1 MKVFLKNNFQKAI
14 VLILNKQT
22 QNLLVYGLG
31 QGFNLV
37 TPLLV
42 VPFIVSKCG
51 VANFGKVSIAM
62 AILFFLMVFI
72 DFGSDIIGVKEV
84 AIHRANLKQLEKIFI
99 TTFTTKLVLL
109 IVVVSICTLLFTTI
123 PFFNSEK
130 QLFFLGL
137 TVLVG
142 QFINPTWYF
151 QGIENFKGITTLTII
166 SKIIYLSGIFLFIHQ
181 NSDYIYINF
190 LWGIGTIIA
199 NGITFFS
206 IMIRQGFSFKNTKK
220 SDVLE
225 LLKSNFSMF
234 FSQIFVSLQM
244 YAPIMLIGVFGN
256 NFMAGQYK
264 IIDQIIVVFKTYIY
278 LFFNFVYPR
287 VCYLIDTNKK
297 EALHF
302 WKRYNGFNFLFIAF
316 SMTILFVF
324 SSKAIYFF
332 TKKNVLESSDVLKI
346 AVLIP
351 VLLAISIPLKQLL
364 LGFNKQRF
372 YIRTTMIMVVVN
384 MVLMVVL
391 LRFFNIKGVLS
402 SLILTEISIITIY
415 SVLLK
420 ENIIPF
426 VAKKNKIK

>member
-1 MKVFLKNNFQKAI
+1 MKVFLKNNFQKA
-14 VLILNKQT
+14 VEVILNKQT

-42 VPFIVSKCG
+42 VPFIVSRCG
-51 VANFGKVSIAM
+51 VANFGKVSVAM

-84 AIHRANLKQLEKIFI
+84 AVQRTNLKQLEKIFV
-99 TTFTTKLVLL
+99 TTFTTKFILL
-109 IVVVSICTLLFTTI
+109 IIVLSICAILFSTI

-151 QGIENFKGITTLTII
+151 QGVENFKGITTLTII
-166 SKIIYLSGIFLFIHQ
+166 SKIIYLSGIFWFIHQ
-181 NSDYIYINF
+181 SSDYVYINF

-199 NGITFFS
+199 NGIAFFS
-206 IMIRQGFSFKNTKK
+206 IIIRHGFSFKNTKK

-287 VCYLIDTNKK
+287 VCYLIETNKK
-297 EALHF
+297 VALRF

-316 SMTILFVF
+316 AMTLLFIF
-324 SSKAIYFF
+324 SSKAICFF
-332 TKKNVLESSDVLKI
+332 TKKDVLESSDLLKM

-351 VLLAISIPLKQLL
+351 ILLAVSIPLKQLI
-364 LGFNKQRF
+364 LGFDKQKI
-372 YIRTTMIMVVVN
+372 YIRTTMIMVLVN
-384 MVLMVVL
+384 MVLMAIL
-391 LRFFNIKGVLS
+391 LRFFNIYGVFS
-402 SLILTEISIITIY
+402 SLILTEISIIIIY
-415 SVLLK
+415 SLLLK
-420 ENIIPF
+420 YNF
-426 VAKKNKIK
+426 TLFKYKKN